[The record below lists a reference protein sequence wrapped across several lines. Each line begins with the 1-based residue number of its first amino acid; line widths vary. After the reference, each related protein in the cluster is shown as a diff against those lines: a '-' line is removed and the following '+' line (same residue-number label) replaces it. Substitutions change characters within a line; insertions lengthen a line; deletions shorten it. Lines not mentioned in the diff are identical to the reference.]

1 MKKIIFYNPY
11 IEQWYGKNVFNF
23 VTRRQHVHKYW
34 YILENII
41 KKYHSNVYIYLDLKE
56 NSFYRTFFK
65 SPFICKIFA
74 LFEFL
79 FWCVLNKVNFFKLN
93 IIFNIDGVESE
104 DALVAFAFKNIKD
117 DFKMVQ
123 FTKAKCKKFFFL
135 NHYHIYTS
143 KISDN
148 LKKVGVYRFLAES
161 DLAKNSE
168 YFKHYFQWYKNSVL
182 ILPYVY
188 NKRFMLLND
197 FNMRENL
204 CLATGSLFYFKRT
217 EDIIDCIDFYNTDTL
232 HPMRKE
238 IYEKQD
244 ELKDVIFSRISDLT
258 SEIQSKEVL
267 GKSIIKD
274 FFAKIYNLFYVKQ
287 KEYYKFDMVNEY
299 NKYKMFIVPEEI
311 TGLPAIG
318 FVEGM
323 ACGAAFIGLSSPI
336 YKDMGLIENFHY
348 ISYDG
353 SLKDLVKK
361 IRYFQ
366 LHNDELQRIAKNGY
380 EFVIN
385 NFNGEKIAQQFL
397 NYLNNE

>member
-1 MKKIIFYNPY
+1 
-11 IEQWYGKNVFNF
+11 
-23 VTRRQHVHKYW
+23 
-34 YILENII
+34 
-41 KKYHSNVYIYLDLKE
+41 
-56 NSFYRTFFK
+56 
-65 SPFICKIFA
+65 
-74 LFEFL
+74 
-79 FWCVLNKVNFFKLN
+79 
-93 IIFNIDGVESE
+93 
-104 DALVAFAFKNIKD
+104 
-117 DFKMVQ
+117 
-123 FTKAKCKKFFFL
+123 
-135 NHYHIYTS
+135 
-143 KISDN
+143 
-148 LKKVGVYRFLAES
+148 
-161 DLAKNSE
+161 
-168 YFKHYFQWYKNSVL
+168 
-182 ILPYVY
+182 
-188 NKRFMLLND
+188 MLLND

-217 EDIIDCIDFYNTDTL
+217 EDFIDCIDFYNTDTL

-258 SEIQSKEVL
+258 SEIQPKEVF
-267 GKSIIKD
+267 GESIIKD

>member
-1 MKKIIFYNPY
+1 M
-11 IEQWYGKNVFNF
+11 V
-23 VTRRQHVHKYW
+23 
-34 YILENII
+34 
-41 KKYHSNVYIYLDLKE
+41 
-56 NSFYRTFFK
+56 
-65 SPFICKIFA
+65 
-74 LFEFL
+74 
-79 FWCVLNKVNFFKLN
+79 
-93 IIFNIDGVESE
+93 
-104 DALVAFAFKNIKD
+104 FAFKNIKD

-123 FTKAKCKKFFFL
+123 FAKAKCKKFFFL
-135 NHYHIYTS
+135 NHYHIYTR

-182 ILPYVY
+182 LLPYVY
-188 NKRFMLLND
+188 NKRFILLKD

-217 EDIIDCIDFYNTDTL
+217 EDFIDCIDFYNTDTL

-258 SEIQSKEVL
+258 SEIQPKEVF
-267 GKSIIKD
+267 GESIIKD

>member
-1 MKKIIFYNPY
+1 M
-11 IEQWYGKNVFNF
+11 
-23 VTRRQHVHKYW
+23 
-34 YILENII
+34 
-41 KKYHSNVYIYLDLKE
+41 
-56 NSFYRTFFK
+56 
-65 SPFICKIFA
+65 
-74 LFEFL
+74 
-79 FWCVLNKVNFFKLN
+79 
-93 IIFNIDGVESE
+93 
-104 DALVAFAFKNIKD
+104 
-117 DFKMVQ
+117 
-123 FTKAKCKKFFFL
+123 
-135 NHYHIYTS
+135 
-143 KISDN
+143 
-148 LKKVGVYRFLAES
+148 
-161 DLAKNSE
+161 
-168 YFKHYFQWYKNSVL
+168 
-182 ILPYVY
+182 
-188 NKRFMLLND
+188 
-197 FNMRENL
+197 
-204 CLATGSLFYFKRT
+204 
-217 EDIIDCIDFYNTDTL
+217 
-232 HPMRKE
+232 
-238 IYEKQD
+238 
-244 ELKDVIFSRISDLT
+244 IFSRISDLT

-274 FFAKIYNLFYVKQ
+274 FFAKIYNLFYIKQ